1 MRPTKTAPPESQGT
15 LTIPTASLGL
25 RHVALY
31 SSNYEASRQFYVE
44 CLGLIVDWEPDK
56 DNVYLT
62 NGTDNIALHRA
73 QKKHFSDD
81 TKLDH
86 IGFVVACMQ
95 DVDLWYEYFLTVN
108 VSTDGQPR
116 THRDGARSFYV
127 WDPDGV
133 KVQIM
138 YHPKISL

>member
-1 MRPTKTAPPESQGT
+1 M
-15 LTIPTASLGL
+15 
-25 RHVALY
+25 
-31 SSNYEASRQFYVE
+31 
-44 CLGLIVDWEPDK
+44 VDWEPDD

-73 QKKHFSDD
+73 PQNQYTDD
-81 TKLDH
+81 TRLDH
-86 IGFVVACMQ
+86 IGFVVASMQ
-95 DVDLWYEYFLTVN
+95 AVDQWYEYFRSVK

-133 KVQIM
+133 KVQVM
-138 YHPKISL
+138 YHPKISY

>member
-1 MRPTKTAPPESQGT
+1 MQPANTTPESQGS
-15 LTIPTASLGL
+15 LTIPTTGLGL

-31 SSNYEASRQFYVE
+31 SSNYEASRKFYVE
-44 CLGLIVDWEPDK
+44 CLGLMVDWEPDD

-73 QKKHFSDD
+73 PQNQYTDD
-81 TKLDH
+81 TRLDH
-86 IGFVVACMQ
+86 IGFVVASMQ
-95 DVDLWYEYFLTVN
+95 AVDQWYEYFRSVK

-133 KVQIM
+133 KVQVM
-138 YHPKISL
+138 YHPKISY